1 MHKWSRVLTTWAI
14 GLILA
19 EHKYPKVCQ
28 ERRKSIK
35 RKSEVYARCE
45 DKKRILRILAFAGTS
60 TGNLKLAW

>member
-1 MHKWSRVLTTWAI
+1 MHKWSRVLTTWPI

-28 ERRKSIK
+28 EQRKSIK
-35 RKSEVYARCE
+35 RKVRYMQ
-45 DKKRILRILAFAGTS
+45 DVKTQKRILRILAFAGTS